1 MRLEKRAFR
10 SISRS
15 ESSRLEVM
23 NSTKLRVLSFLVV
36 FASLG
41 LTGCGSIE
49 SAAQDDCTSIGWQI
63 GSKGYQD
70 CYKARVYER
79 KLDYSL
85 PPGDRPSPSP
95 I

>member
-1 MRLEKRAFR
+1 ML
-10 SISRS
+10 RS
-15 ESSRLEVM
+15 ESSRLESM
-23 NSTKLRVLSFLVV
+23 NSTKMRILSATAAIAALSLV
-36 FASLG
+36 
-41 LTGCGSIE
+41 GCGSIE

-70 CYKARVYER
+70 CYKARLYER

-85 PPGDRPSPSP
+85 PPGDKPSPSL

>member
-1 MRLEKRAFR
+1 MNLPILRPLAILG
-10 SISRS
+10 SITA
-15 ESSRLEVM
+15 L
-23 NSTKLRVLSFLVV
+23 
-36 FASLG
+36 A

-63 GSKGYQD
+63 GSKGYND
-70 CYKARVYER
+70 CFKARVYER

-85 PPGDRPSPSP
+85 PPGDKPSPSV

>member
-1 MRLEKRAFR
+1 
-10 SISRS
+10 
-15 ESSRLEVM
+15 M
-23 NSTKLRVLSFLVV
+23 NSITLRPLAILAVAATFALS
-36 FASLG
+36 
-41 LTGCGSIE
+41 GCGSIE

-70 CYKARVYER
+70 CFKARVYER

-85 PPGDRPSPSP
+85 PPGDKPSPSV

>member
-1 MRLEKRAFR
+1 MKSTPLIRSVILAF
-10 SISRS
+10 I
-15 ESSRLEVM
+15 V
-23 NSTKLRVLSFLVV
+23 TVALS
-36 FASLG
+36 
-41 LTGCGSIE
+41 GCLSIE

-70 CYKARVYER
+70 CFKARVYER

-85 PPGDRPSPSP
+85 PPGDKPSPSL

>member
-1 MRLEKRAFR
+1 MLRA
-10 SISRS
+10 

-23 NSTKLRVLSFLVV
+23 NSTKLRIISAVSLV
-36 FASLG
+36 ASLG
-41 LTGCGSIE
+41 LAGCGSIE

-70 CYKARVYER
+70 CYKARLYER

-85 PPGDRPSPSP
+85 PPGDKPSPSL